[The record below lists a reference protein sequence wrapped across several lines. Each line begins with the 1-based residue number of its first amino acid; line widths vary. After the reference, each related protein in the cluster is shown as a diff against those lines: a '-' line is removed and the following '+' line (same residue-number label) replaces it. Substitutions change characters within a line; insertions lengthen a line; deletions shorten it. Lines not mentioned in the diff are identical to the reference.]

1 MDARQMNEEQ
11 NELEI
16 PRTRGRVKQ
25 EQAAAPVSEQPYM
38 TVKLFVR
45 KHLNGDAFWNPNGDA
60 LAAPQDVEPGV
71 AVTLKAHR
79 ARELIAKGAA
89 VAV

>member
-1 MDARQMNEEQ
+1 MSDLDD
-11 NELEI
+11 ELEI
-16 PRTRGRVKQ
+16 PRAKRAKAEPKAEAPAQ
-25 EQAAAPVSEQPYM
+25 EAPYM
-38 TVKLFVR
+38 TVKLFQR
-45 KHLNGDAFWNPNGDA
+45 KHLNGDAFWNPSGDA